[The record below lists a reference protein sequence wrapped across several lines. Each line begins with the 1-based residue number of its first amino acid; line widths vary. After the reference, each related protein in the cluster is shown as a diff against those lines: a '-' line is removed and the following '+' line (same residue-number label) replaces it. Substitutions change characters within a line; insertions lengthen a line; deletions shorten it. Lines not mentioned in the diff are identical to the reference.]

1 MEKTKNFPGMDGF
14 IWWTGIVEDRKDP
27 LKVGRVRVRIFGWHK
42 DNKSNVPS
50 DELLWAQPVMSANAY
65 QISHVPKEGEVLFG
79 FFMDGEYAQVPF
91 YMGVIPNIP
100 EIRYPKTKGFSDP
113 GGTEEEMKLRPN
125 TLHSGQTRYPGDGE
139 LNQPTISRSAR
150 NENMDQTPY
159 GKPHEGKYPYI
170 FSIQTESGH
179 YLDLDDTP
187 NAERVTL
194 IHRTGSFITID
205 SKGDITI
212 SGKDI
217 NITATGTITNK
228 SPKEIKEDTPK
239 HTTTGS
245 HKDSIGYHYPS
256 GG

>member
-42 DNKSNVPS
+42 EDKSNVPS
-50 DELLWAQPVMSANAY
+50 DGLLWAQPVMSANAY

-100 EIRYPKTKGFSDP
+100 EIRYPKEKGFSDP
-113 GGTEEEMKLRPN
+113 ATEEEIKLRPR

-159 GKPHEGKYPYI
+159 GKAHGGKYPYV

-194 IHRTGSFITID
+194 IHRTGSFISID
-205 SKGDITI
+205 SGGNITI
-212 SGKDI
+212 SGKNV
-217 NITATGTITNK
+217 NIIATGSINNK
-228 SPKEIKEDTPK
+228 APGGINEDTPNHK
-239 HTTTGS
+239 TTGT
-245 HKDSIGYHYPS
+245 HTDAIGIHYS